1 MENLKKDDLEIDKN
15 LEEDENKTETEIEIE
30 KNEEQ
35 ETENANAEVKDVE
48 NKSNIDKSVDS
59 KVDFKEK
66 FDKIISKKNLLEY
79 IMCGISGIFVL
90 NLLYMVIKLIG
101 LGSYKMLKI
110 NSENVLSGF
119 AKTMSKIESLKTI
132 VKLRD
137 FSHFLIFLSIV
148 LIAIIYY
155 KTVVLEKRKDFTK
168 IPTNIYFFGGNV
180 LAIIGSIILKISIKN
195 FSTFMLYIAIIIYL
209 VTIAAFGYNVYTLYL
224 DLFKNQKN

>member
-15 LEEDENKTETEIEIE
+15 LEEDENKIETKIE

-35 ETENANAEVKDVE
+35 ETLNANAEVKDVE

-90 NLLYMVIKLIG
+90 NLLYMFIKLIG

-110 NSENVLSGF
+110 NSENILSGF

-148 LIAIIYY
+148 LIVIIYY

-180 LAIIGSIILKISIKN
+180 LAIIGSIVLKISIKN

>member
-1 MENLKKDDLEIDKN
+1 MDNLKKDDLEIDKN
-15 LEEDENKTETEIEIE
+15 LEENENKTEIETE
-30 KNEEQ
+30 KTEEQ
-35 ETENANAEVKDVE
+35 ETVNENVEVKDIEDKGNFDKVVE
-48 NKSNIDKSVDS
+48 S

-79 IMCGISGIFVL
+79 IMGGISAVFVL
-90 NLLYMVIKLIG
+90 NLLYIVIKLIG
-101 LGSYKMLKI
+101 LGSYKSLKI

-148 LIAIIYY
+148 LISVIYY
-155 KTVVLEKRKDFTK
+155 KTVVLEKRKDFIK
-168 IPTNIYFFGGNV
+168 KPTNINFLGGNV
-180 LAIIGSIILKISIKN
+180 IAIISSLILKISIKN

-209 VTIAAFGYNVYTLYL
+209 VAIATFAYNVYTLYL
-224 DLFKNQKN
+224 ELFKNQKN